1 MSVVGRGGGGHARL
15 RSAGRQ
21 SRMGSDPEAIDFLEI
36 FLRYAEDLFVLFF
49 GGRVRWQRQ
58 TRCVLL
64 SCLVELWLKEEAEI

>member
-1 MSVVGRGGGGHARL
+1 
-15 RSAGRQ
+15 
-21 SRMGSDPEAIDFLEI
+21 MGSDPEAIDFLEI